1 MKTWRKFA
9 ICLLVYVLLFSIAGC
24 GIFDKSL
31 KSIDADEVED
41 VLTDMDY
48 LVIVSD
54 EDLERRETETAVAMD
69 DDTEHFVFFSEYED
83 EEDAVYCFNNIM
95 DDFYEVRDDD
105 NFDGKYTKTSGKNY
119 QKCVI
124 DGEIE
129 GTYGDFPAAPYQ
141 VYLQVDNTLITLL
154 STEGSKKDVREMEKI
169 LTNLGY

>member
-1 MKTWRKFA
+1 MKTWRA
-9 ICLLVYVLLFSIAGC
+9 VAVCLLVFVLLFSNEGC

-31 KSIDADEVED
+31 KSVDADGVED
-41 VLTDMDY
+41 VLTDMGY

-54 EDLERRETETAVAMD
+54 EDLERWETERAVAMD
-69 DDTEHFVFFSEYED
+69 DDLEHLLFFSEYED
-83 EEDAVYCFNNIM
+83 EKDAVYCFNNIM
-95 DDFYEVRDDD
+95 DDFNKVRDDE

-154 STEGSKKDVREMEKI
+154 STGGSEKDVREMEKI